1 MIRLHELVAYID
13 NLLDTASFQD
23 YAPNGLQVE
32 GRIEVRKLVSGVTA
46 CQALLDAAVDAQADA
61 ILVHHGY
68 FWKNEDS
75 RITGM
80 KRRRLGRLLANDI
93 SLLAYHLP
101 LDAHPVYGNNV
112 QLASALGIEVAG
124 RFGPDNGPDIAAHG
138 RVKAA
143 LTGDEFSKLIAA
155 KLGRIILKRQR
166 C

>member
-101 LDAHPVYGNNV
+101 LDA
-112 QLASALGIEVAG
+112 
-124 RFGPDNGPDIAAHG
+124 
-138 RVKAA
+138 
-143 LTGDEFSKLIAA
+143 
-155 KLGRIILKRQR
+155 
-166 C
+166 